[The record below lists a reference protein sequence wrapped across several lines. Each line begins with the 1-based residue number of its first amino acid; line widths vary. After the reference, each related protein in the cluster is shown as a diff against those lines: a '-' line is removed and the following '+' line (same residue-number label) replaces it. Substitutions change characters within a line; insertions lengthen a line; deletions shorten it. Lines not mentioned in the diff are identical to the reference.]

1 MRAHWFL
8 CKNIINYFNR
18 MSFLENN
25 FDIINPNIL
34 QTFGTHFMI
43 STIEKCEETS
53 TEKARMVRRLQGTR
67 LLVQQSPQTIRN
79 QSGPNLKFSSY

>member
-8 CKNIINYFNR
+8 CKNITNYFNR

-25 FDIINPNIL
+25 FDTVNPNIL

-43 STIEKCEETS
+43 STIEKSEETS
-53 TEKARMVRRLQGTR
+53 TEKARMVQRLQGTR
-67 LLVQQSPQTIRN
+67 L
-79 QSGPNLKFSSY
+79 